1 MKLIVLIALLFGL
14 GLPGG
19 VFAQGKFSASSD
31 SRLAAA
37 DGQPPSSP
45 PPPADNHDGPS
56 RGRYAMLPV
65 MSPELALSTYERRT
79 AEQAAEL
86 AAYSAVTVIRA
97 ELPETAQQGEFELQR
112 RFEAPHTLQ
121 FTPLHFTGDGFVKT
135 NVITRLLQSEVDHV
149 QKDDPAR
156 TAISR
161 ANYKF
166 SYKGVSW
173 NGERLV
179 HIFQVKPHKKR
190 LGLFKGRVYLDARN
204 GTLLRAE
211 GSVVKS
217 PSFFVKHIEF
227 LQEYAEVL
235 SFTLPVHVHSEAKAR
250 IVGKTIVDITHRD
263 YRPVPAGASQTVRQV
278 PAM

>member
-1 MKLIVLIALLFGL
+1 MKLIVLIVLLFGL

-19 VFAQGKFSASSD
+19 VFAQGKFSASSAG
-31 SRLAAA
+31 RLAAA

-149 QKDDPAR
+149 QKDDPAQ

-173 NGERLV
+173 NGDRLV
-179 HIFQVKPHKKR
+179 HIFQVKPHRKR

-263 YRPVPAGASQTVRQV
+263 YRPVPAGASQSVRQV